1 MMSYSTSFPHAI
13 LAMLYITDT
22 IQHGKFDFVPIQH
35 ISTEL
40 NIPPSTMG
48 LIIRQLN
55 RAGLVETR
63 EGAKGGIRH
72 ARSPATITIYDI
84 FKAIEQERPLFQTL
98 LNPRVTGTKPTQAQA
113 AIVAVLQNAEQSM
126 IQPLQQTTLADL
138 LHELSA

>member
-1 MMSYSTSFPHAI
+1 MSYSTSFPHAI

-22 IQHGKFDFVPIQH
+22 IQLGKFDFVPIQH
-35 ISTEL
+35 LSAEL

-48 LIIRQLN
+48 VIIRHLN

-72 ARSPATITIYDI
+72 ARPPAMITIYDV

-98 LNPRVTGTKPTQAQA
+98 LNPRVTGAKPTKAQE
-113 AIVAVLQNAEQSM
+113 AIVAVLQSAETAM
-126 IQPLQQTTLADL
+126 IQRLRQTTLADL
-138 LHELSA
+138 LHELSV